1 MNADEPTTGTED
13 ADMPAIPWFGPTLH
27 ELVPDAPPG
36 TRPPILHK
44 QVGPALARVR
54 KDPVAQE
61 RIRRADRA
69 SRGAVASLVAEMLT
83 PPLPRHN
90 PEELP

>member
-1 MNADEPTTGTED
+1 
-13 ADMPAIPWFGPTLH
+13 MPAIPWFGPTLH
-27 ELVPDAPPG
+27 ELVPAAPPG
-36 TRPPILHK
+36 TRPVPLGR
-44 QVGPALARVR
+44 QVGLALARAR
-54 KDPVAQE
+54 QDPAAQK

>member
-1 MNADEPTTGTED
+1 M
-13 ADMPAIPWFGPTLH
+13 
-27 ELVPDAPPG
+27 
-36 TRPPILHK
+36 
-44 QVGPALARVR
+44 GPALARVR